1 MALSLLLL
9 GFLMK
14 GCTPAAQSDL
24 TLPEMGEVQY
34 LVDIDSVAF
43 EWKSFA
49 ERPEVSGYNIYRK
62 TLAEQGYT
70 LIDSLNSRFTTHYVD
85 SPLAPSTTYLYRFA
99 TKNANGAAGV
109 ATQPLQIT
117 TRAFAP
123 PTHVQA
129 VGNYPRKVKILWRPH
144 KDLRTQGY
152 IIQRAEG
159 KDFVEVARI
168 ANRLQVEYLDTN
180 LKDSTEYFYRVFAFT
195 ASDIRSAPSPVV
207 SARTKP
213 IPAMPQGV
221 FASFDLPKMVTIR
234 WQKSPQSDIASYEV
248 SRTILGG
255 ISSEVLANVAATET
269 SYTDK
274 SEIDGVRYGYY
285 VVAIDK
291 DGLRSERQKS
301 PIEGGTLA
309 APAAPTIQSIG
320 TEKGSVILRWTG
332 DSRSVQYT
340 INKQQ
345 SSFFGKKERY
355 ISIPYTYFYD
365 HEVAPGEQY
374 LYNVI
379 AIDKFGLQSSPSET
393 VSVTL
398 EGR

>member
-1 MALSLLLL
+1 
-9 GFLMK
+9 MK

-34 LVDIDSVAF
+34 LVDIDSIAF

-49 ERPEVSGYNIYRK
+49 NSPEVAGYNIYRK
-62 TLAEQGYT
+62 TLAEQNYT

-85 SPLAPSTTYLYRFA
+85 SPLTPSTTYLYRFA
-99 TKNANGAAGV
+99 AKNASGAAGV

-117 TRAFAP
+117 TQNFAP

-168 ANRLQVEYLDTN
+168 TNRLQVEYLDTN
-180 LKDSTEYFYRVFAFT
+180 LKDSTEYFYRVFAYI
-195 ASDIRSAPSPVV
+195 ASDIHSTPSPVV

-221 FASFDLPKMVTIR
+221 FASFDLPKKITIR
-234 WQKSPQSDIASYEV
+234 WQKSPQNDIASYEV

-255 ISSEVLANVAATET
+255 ISSEVLANVPATQT
-269 SYTDK
+269 SYTDT

-301 PIEGGTLA
+301 AIEGSTLA

-320 TEKGSVILRWTG
+320 TEKGSVILRWVG

-393 VSVTL
+393 VSITL

>member
-1 MALSLLLL
+1 
-9 GFLMK
+9 MK

-34 LVDIDSVAF
+34 LVDIDSIAF

-49 ERPEVSGYNIYRK
+49 NSPEVAGYNIYRK
-62 TLAEQGYT
+62 TLAEQNYT
-70 LIDSLNSRFTTHYVD
+70 LIDSLNSRFATHYVD
-85 SPLAPSTTYLYRFA
+85 SSLAPSTTYLYRFA
-99 TKNANGAAGV
+99 AKNASGAAGV

-117 TRAFAP
+117 TQNFPP

-180 LKDSTEYFYRVFAFT
+180 LKDSTEYFYRVFAFI

-221 FASFDLPKMVTIR
+221 FASFDLPKKITIR

-255 ISSEVLANVAATET
+255 ISSEVIAHVPANTET
-269 SYTDK
+269 SYTDT

-320 TEKGSVILRWTG
+320 TEKGSVILRWVG

-393 VSVTL
+393 VSITL

>member
-1 MALSLLLL
+1 
-9 GFLMK
+9 MK

-34 LVDIDSVAF
+34 LVDIDSIAF

-49 ERPEVSGYNIYRK
+49 NSPEVAGYNIYRK
-62 TLAEQGYT
+62 TLAEQNYT

-85 SPLAPSTTYLYRFA
+85 SPLTPSTTYLYRFA
-99 TKNANGAAGV
+99 AKNASGAAGV

-117 TRAFAP
+117 TQNFVP

-168 ANRLQVEYLDTN
+168 TNRLQVEYLDTN
-180 LKDSTEYFYRVFAFT
+180 LKDSTEYFYRVFAYI
-195 ASDIRSAPSPVV
+195 ASDIHSTPSPVV

-213 IPAMPQGV
+213 IPTMPQGV
-221 FASFDLPKMVTIR
+221 FASFDLPKKITIR
-234 WQKSPQSDIASYEV
+234 WQKSPQNDIASYEV

-255 ISSEVLANVAATET
+255 ISSEVLANVPATQT
-269 SYTDK
+269 SYTDT

-301 PIEGGTLA
+301 AIEGSTLA

-320 TEKGSVILRWTG
+320 TEKGSVILRWVG

-393 VSVTL
+393 VSITL

>member
-1 MALSLLLL
+1 
-9 GFLMK
+9 MK

-34 LVDIDSVAF
+34 LVDIDSIAF

-49 ERPEVSGYNIYRK
+49 NSPEVAGYNIYRK
-62 TLAEQGYT
+62 TLAEQNYT

-85 SPLAPSTTYLYRFA
+85 SPLTPSTTYLYRFA
-99 TKNANGAAGV
+99 AKNASGAAGV

-117 TRAFAP
+117 TQNFAP

-168 ANRLQVEYLDTN
+168 TNRLQVEYLDTN
-180 LKDSTEYFYRVFAFT
+180 LKDSTEYFYRVFAYI
-195 ASDIRSAPSPVV
+195 ASDIHSTPSPVV

-213 IPAMPQGV
+213 IPTMPQGV
-221 FASFDLPKMVTIR
+221 FASFDLPKKITIR
-234 WQKSPQSDIASYEV
+234 WQKSPQNDIASYEV

-255 ISSEVLANVAATET
+255 ISSEVLANVPATQT
-269 SYTDK
+269 SYTDT

-301 PIEGGTLA
+301 AIEGGTLA

-320 TEKGSVILRWTG
+320 TEKGSVILRWVG

-393 VSVTL
+393 VSITL

>member
-1 MALSLLLL
+1 
-9 GFLMK
+9 MK

-34 LVDIDSVAF
+34 LVDIDSIAF

-49 ERPEVSGYNIYRK
+49 NSPEVAGYNIYRK
-62 TLAEQGYT
+62 TLAEQNYT

-85 SPLAPSTTYLYRFA
+85 SPLTPSTTYLYRFA
-99 TKNANGAAGV
+99 AKNTSGAAGV

-117 TRAFAP
+117 TQNFAP

-168 ANRLQVEYLDTN
+168 TNRLQVEYLDTN
-180 LKDSTEYFYRVFAFT
+180 LKDSTEYFYRVFAYI
-195 ASDIRSAPSPVV
+195 ASDIHSTPSPVV

-213 IPAMPQGV
+213 IPTMPQGV
-221 FASFDLPKMVTIR
+221 FASFDLPKKITIR
-234 WQKSPQSDIASYEV
+234 WQKSPQNDIASYEV

-255 ISSEVLANVAATET
+255 ISSEVLANVPATQT
-269 SYTDK
+269 SYTDT

-301 PIEGGTLA
+301 AIEGSTLA

-320 TEKGSVILRWTG
+320 TEKGSVILRWVG

-393 VSVTL
+393 VSITL

>member
-1 MALSLLLL
+1 
-9 GFLMK
+9 
-14 GCTPAAQSDL
+14 
-24 TLPEMGEVQY
+24 MGEVQY
-34 LVDIDSVAF
+34 LVDIDSIAF

-49 ERPEVSGYNIYRK
+49 NSPEVAGYNIYRK
-62 TLAEQGYT
+62 TLAEQNYT

-85 SPLAPSTTYLYRFA
+85 SPLTPSTTYLYRFA
-99 TKNANGAAGV
+99 AKNASGAAGV

-117 TRAFAP
+117 TQNFAP

-168 ANRLQVEYLDTN
+168 TNRLQVEYLDTN
-180 LKDSTEYFYRVFAFT
+180 LKDSTEYFYRVFAYI
-195 ASDIRSAPSPVV
+195 ASDIHSTPSPVV

-213 IPAMPQGV
+213 IPTMPQGV
-221 FASFDLPKMVTIR
+221 FASFDLPKKITIR
-234 WQKSPQSDIASYEV
+234 WQKSPQNDIASYEV

-255 ISSEVLANVAATET
+255 ISSEVLANVPATQT
-269 SYTDK
+269 SYTDT

-301 PIEGGTLA
+301 AIEGGTLA

-320 TEKGSVILRWTG
+320 TEKGSVILRWVG

-393 VSVTL
+393 VSITL